1 MLRIW
6 ISVLTLRPRRESA
19 QRKRYLLVQYQ
30 PRRSRKRT
38 PHTVGIRACR
48 VLTPDAAYC
57 IYRVPPPV
65 VLPNTSHLAAKHPP
79 HVPAYLRSSKLP
91 VPRSTVIL
99 RINELMAELG
109 VETQRLVMPTRNNLE
124 ALDGVLVAGAA
135 LCDMKRQVDRV
146 EQDLR
151 SLRAQREGYV
161 APLQS
166 RGVCTVHTRSL
177 I

>member
-1 MLRIW
+1 MLGVTW
-6 ISVLTLRPRRESA
+6 LT
-19 QRKRYLLVQYQ
+19 Q
-30 PRRSRKRT
+30 
-38 PHTVGIRACR
+38 
-48 VLTPDAAYC
+48 DAAYC

-91 VPRSTVIL
+91 VPKSHVVL

-146 EQDLR
+146 EQELR
-151 SLRAQREGYV
+151 TLRAQREGYV
-161 APLQS
+161 APLHS
-166 RGVCTVHTRSL
+166 RGV
-177 I
+177 

>member
-1 MLRIW
+1 MLGVTW
-6 ISVLTLRPRRESA
+6 LT
-19 QRKRYLLVQYQ
+19 Q
-30 PRRSRKRT
+30 
-38 PHTVGIRACR
+38 
-48 VLTPDAAYC
+48 DAAYC

-91 VPRSTVIL
+91 VPRPNAIL
-99 RINELMAELG
+99 RINELMAELA

-151 SLRAQREGYV
+151 ALRVQREGYV

-166 RGVCTVHTRSL
+166 RGVCTIRTVSHMTLMTKGRSESVTSTGTSVVTRRQE
-177 I
+177 